1 MSLTLGSQIQQ
12 SLEADIANGKL
23 STVRELYESK
33 DPDGQ
38 SSLLAQIAALAAKH
52 IQLGIIDWVFNEGF
66 QLPLETLND
75 EFYFQVCAAGSLDE
89 YMGDALSLAAY
100 EGNNDIARFL
110 LENGQDP
117 NDSWAGDDDM
127 EPSVAALAGER
138 PSLTILH
145 LLLQLG
151 WNQKGSVAHIAAA
164 EIGNMEALKLLVEHG
179 ADLEEAHG

>member
-1 MSLTLGSQIQQ
+1 
-12 SLEADIANGKL
+12 
-23 STVRELYESK
+23 
-33 DPDGQ
+33 
-38 SSLLAQIAALAAKH
+38 
-52 IQLGIIDWVFNEGF
+52 
-66 QLPLETLND
+66 
-75 EFYFQVCAAGSLDE
+75 
-89 YMGDALSLAAY
+89 MGDALSLAAY

-117 NDSWAGDDDM
+117 NDSWAGYDDM